1 MTTEDASN
9 KKYGFYRGKVL
20 KHLENGFC
28 KIWIPGVYPEE
39 YMNSPEKLPPAEQ
52 AAPLLFGYQTD
63 AQGVGNGAFSYPDLN
78 AIVWCFFQNGDQ
90 NLPVYFASTLGG
102 SGPLNNFNSQTGFT
116 SDEVKAA
123 TNTVNVSEAE
133 NSLAEVQAQIAEK
146 TAGASRGQMQADSEL
161 QALYAKETELQ
172 TKVQEEQGKAATEN
186 YPNQQYF
193 RYYKAGIS
201 IHKDKDII
209 VIQTDN
215 FTKRQKNA
223 VNSAQSAVENAENDY
238 HEMESKMEE
247 LQSKAGTKDF
257 DQQAV
262 AELDSKM
269 KAQQD
274 AIAAKSAELDTAKD
288 ELKKLVTQGQI
299 RIDKDGNIEI
309 YAYETLRLKAEN
321 TALELEAPKIK
332 LNSTGNIELKAAGEI
347 TSQSIGQTYL
357 KSYKKVELDG
367 LWGWPVIAW

>member
-1 MTTEDASN
+1 MTTEDISS

-90 NLPVYFASTLGG
+90 NFPVYFASTLGG
-102 SGPLNNFNSQTGFT
+102 SGPLNNFNSQTGFA

-123 TNTVNVSEAE
+123 TNNANVTEAE
-133 NSLAEVQAQIAEK
+133 NSLAEVQAQIAKK
-146 TAGASRGQMQADSEL
+146 TAGASRGQMQADKEL

-172 TKVQEEQGKAATEN
+172 TKVQEEQNKAATEN

-262 AELDSKM
+262 TELDSKM

-274 AIAAKSAELDTAKD
+274 AIAAKTAELDNAKD

-332 LNSTGNIELKAAGEI
+332 LNSTGNIEMKAAGEI